1 MNELIKAFA
10 NDPGVKL
17 VAGLILADFVLGVSA
32 AFVHRTFQI
41 GWLSDFLRKDVMGKV
56 VPFFGVWAAVRLG
69 GDIEIGGYGM
79 IEEGVNGAVIAALG
93 ASIVKSIADLK
104 ADWSAPKL
112 VQHSDDPPPQP

>member
-1 MNELIKAFA
+1 MDELIREFA
-10 NDPGVKL
+10 HDPGVKL

-41 GWLSDFLRKDVMGKV
+41 GWLADFLRKDVMGKV

-79 IEEGVNGAVIAALG
+79 VEEGVNGAVIAALG
-93 ASIVKSIADLK
+93 ASIVKSITDLK
-104 ADWSAPKL
+104 ADWNPPEL
-112 VQHSDDPPPQP
+112 VKHSDDPPPQP